1 MADTATFD
9 GFTPARLAA
18 VTRDRALRERAFA
31 DAARHSR
38 RVRFLRRAIPL
49 AIFAAVGLAIFGRF
63 LNPFNVLIPEV
74 SVASVAVQNN
84 KLTMEQPKLS
94 GFKKDNKAY
103 EVVAESASQDIRKP
117 NIVELTAPVAR
128 IEMQKGSWARL
139 SAIAGIYDSTAE
151 KLVVTD
157 KVSIK
162 TDSGL
167 DMRMRKADV
176 DFKSGAMFSNEPVE
190 LDLPDGWVKSDT
202 MRVVDNGKTILFEG
216 RVRSEI
222 RGDRVEAATQG
233 EAATENK
240 ESPAP

>member
-1 MADTATFD
+1 MADTASFD
-9 GFTPARLAA
+9 GFSQGRLAA
-18 VTRDRALRERAFA
+18 VTRDRAGRERAFA

-38 RVRFLRRAIPL
+38 RVRFLRKAIPVTIV
-49 AIFAAVGLAIFGRF
+49 ASIGLAIFGRF
-63 LNPFNVLIPEV
+63 LNPFNRLIPEV

-117 NIVELTAPVAR
+117 NVVELTAPVAR

-139 SAIAGIYDSTAE
+139 SAATGIYDSTSE

-157 KVSIK
+157 KVTVK

-167 DMRMRKADV
+167 DMRMKQADV
-176 DFKSGAMFSNEPVE
+176 DFKTGAMFSNQPVE

-222 RGDRVEAATQG
+222 RADRVD
-233 EAATENK
+233 AATETETK
-240 ESPAP
+240 ETPGQ